1 MILAPPP
8 TFSYKQEDCYNLPCL
23 ATLTSSNTEIRYE
36 IKLKSNQKE
45 KIKTRL
51 MSRRM
56 TNLLLFYICMQVKKE
71 QIKIQHPNTHSARG
85 GGKRW
90 NVVTN
95 PQEWVSK
102 WEQMMIL
109 TMHSFGQQCV
119 WRVKCMHPL
128 HFDIWLKGEGNNHQY
143 YREKSVNI
151 SRAAHMFA
159 SNSKLC

>member
-1 MILAPPP
+1 MILVPPP

-71 QIKIQHPNTHSARG
+71 QIKIQHPNTHRVRG
-85 GGKRW
+85 GVKEVKCCHKPTGMDKQVRA
-90 NVVTN
+90 NDV
-95 PQEWVSK
+95 
-102 WEQMMIL
+102 L
-109 TMHSFGQQCV
+109 TRHSFRQQCV
-119 WRVKCMHPL
+119 CTCKMHAPVTFWHMVKRWGKQPPILQRGICKC
-128 HFDIWLKGEGNNHQY
+128 F
-143 YREKSVNI
+143 KSSTYVC
-151 SRAAHMFA
+151 F
-159 SNSKLC
+159 